1 MCLQNNAEFKILIIK
16 HSITK
21 YYENSITIH
30 TSILLIGMGHFIR
43 P

>member
-1 MCLQNNAEFKILIIK
+1 MCLQNNVEFKNL
-16 HSITK
+16 ITK